1 MDVKDVRE
9 ARRWLADHGWI
20 ERTDRPGFTPVFK
33 VRLEPATPRGKRP
46 TPGGKR
52 PTPGGK
58 APSPKRGR
66 GPLGHTPHPTPGA
79 KAPPNKNPLTRTREQ
94 DLEPPLPP
102 VPVGKT
108 DARIEAGLRHDQDGF
123 LVNPCSAP
131 PAATQPQPQQ
141 PVPPWGPVQP
151 DPDPEP
157 EPAQPAAKAPRTAK
171 PKATRFAPTADDIP
185 AALLP
190 VQKEILAFW
199 RESSG
204 KKSQIAWSRLMG
216 QLQKIQDDSHGG
228 TEILRD
234 QLEEGA
240 AAGWKGITH
249 ANWERYGKRT
259 GTPIGGTGFNRKATT
274 TERIQGALEIIR
286 RNEAAKA
293 TQAAAQQS
301 GLVLVEVA

>member
-1 MDVKDVRE
+1 MDVKDVRD

-46 TPGGKR
+46 TPR
-52 PTPGGK
+52 GK

-66 GPLGHTPHPTPGA
+66 GPLGQTPHPTPGA

-94 DLEPPLPP
+94 DLETPLPP
-102 VPVGKT
+102 VPVGTT
-108 DARIEAGLRHDQDGF
+108 DARIEPGLRHDQDGF
-123 LVNPCSAP
+123 LVNPCFAP

-141 PVPPWGPVQP
+141 PVPPWGPAKQP
-151 DPDPEP
+151 DPDPAP

-171 PKATRFAPTADDIP
+171 AKASRFAPTADDIP

-190 VQKEILAFW
+190 VQTEILIFW
-199 RESSG
+199 AESSG
-204 KKSQIAWSRLMG
+204 KKTAIAWNRLMG
-216 QLQKIQDDSHGG
+216 QLQKIQDDSQGG

-249 ANWERYGKRT
+249 KNWELYGKKT
-259 GTPIGGTGFNRKATT
+259 ATT
-274 TERIQGALEIIR
+274 PVVGSGFRGRHNPDEH
-286 RNEAAKA
+286 
-293 TQAAAQQS
+293 AAAA
-301 GLVLVEVA
+301 VAFVRERDRRRAVEQEGSLALLAEVI